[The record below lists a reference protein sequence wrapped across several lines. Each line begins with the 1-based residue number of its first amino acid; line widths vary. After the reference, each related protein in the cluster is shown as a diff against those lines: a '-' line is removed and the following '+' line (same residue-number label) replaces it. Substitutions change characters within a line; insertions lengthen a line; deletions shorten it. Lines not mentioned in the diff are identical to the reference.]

1 MMNAATLRR
10 WAIVSSALA
19 PLTAQAQEAPPAA
32 PAEAQAQA
40 AGDIIVT
47 AQRREQR
54 LQDVPV
60 AVTAFG
66 ADQLKSNN
74 IESVQDIATRTP
86 GLSIGQ
92 VDPINQN
99 FSMRGIGSA
108 SGISQNAGGDA
119 SVVVFVDGV
128 YAGRGGIPDLDSLDL
143 ERVEVLR
150 GPQGTLFGKNAIG
163 GLVQFVS
170 RRPSA
175 DPSFHIEGG
184 YGNYNRYSILAYGNT
199 PITDTTFLS
208 VGFSHKQRDGFEYNE
223 TTGNRVNNENLT
235 TGRVAL
241 RFVPTDALDI
251 VLRADWADQNQ
262 LGNPRHNNCNTAFA
276 GGVHCAG
283 INPDPRT
290 VNAYTDGY
298 IKRFIQTY
306 SAEINYD
313 TPLGKLTSV
322 TAVRKVDFRFLTPFF
337 SNPVNPP
344 NQIESTDFGH
354 EWDNQLSQELR
365 LAFNAFGNKLHGQ
378 TGIYYLREHNN
389 RIEGQIQDFATP
401 AISGTA
407 IYPQYAR
414 ARSFALFGQVDYDI
428 LPTLTATVGARM
440 TWEHKEGEFAGYKV
454 SGPGLPPPLG
464 SLAGY
469 DVHGAKSWKAFTP
482 RFALNW
488 KVTPD
493 VMLYGSVA
501 RGYKSGGFQGL
512 SGTAA
517 GAATPYDPEFAWGYE
532 AGAKTQWF
540 DRKLTFNLAL
550 FRTDYKDLQV
560 SQLIPLCCVVVSNAA
575 KARLQGVEVEA
586 VARPF
591 AGFQLDGSYSY
602 LDAKFTAYSIPGQNY
617 TGNQLPRSPRN
628 KFNVGA
634 QYELP
639 VGDWSAKARVDY
651 AWVGDAY
658 FEASNI
664 PQQLWPAHENLDA
677 RVSLRAPG
685 KAWELSVWGKNLTD
699 ALVPTYVTYFG
710 PYQQT
715 LVPYAPPRTYGMT
728 LAFDM

>member
-32 PAEAQAQA
+32 PAEAQA

-482 RFALNW
+482 RFA
-488 KVTPD
+488 
-493 VMLYGSVA
+493 
-501 RGYKSGGFQGL
+501 
-512 SGTAA
+512 GTAA

-639 VGDWSAKARVDY
+639 LGDWSAKARVDY

-715 LVPYAPPRTYGMT
+715 LVPYAPPRTYGVT